1 MGKNYSMKAIYALK
15 TNGRI
20 STYGHTK
27 VLSFLPLQKIS
38 DSLTQHSGVLL
49 DLVLHGAWQ
58 L

>member
-1 MGKNYSMKAIYALK
+1 MCKNDSMKAMYALK

-27 VLSFLPLQKIS
+27 VLSFIPLQKFF